1 MMKLFEK
8 RAGKKTRGQ
17 TMVEFALILPV
28 LLMTMYGVMEFGR
41 LLFIYVTTT
50 SAAREAT
57 RYASASFADFWRLW
71 NNRH

>member
-41 LLFIYVTTT
+41 LLFIYVTPNGE
-50 SAAREAT
+50 EAVLG
-57 RYASASFADFWRLW
+57 RCRLY
-71 NNRH
+71 

>member
-50 SAAREAT
+50 SAC
-57 RYASASFADFWRLW
+57 
-71 NNRH
+71 